1 MSMLDRNTAMGRML
15 LAGIVLGVFA
25 IGGAALVV
33 GTHEATKARI
43 AANEKAAM
51 LDSLHQLIPAR
62 RYDNDVFRDKI
73 MVTDSALLGTT
84 RPVAVYRVTKDG
96 KPVAAALTPVAQ
108 DGYNGAI
115 HLLVAIYHDGTLAG
129 VRVISE
135 NETPGLGDKIEIDK
149 TSWALRFTGKSL
161 TNPPLEKWAV
171 RRDGGEF
178 DQFTGATISPRAV
191 VKAVKDCLIYFK
203 QHRDELFSKPGEPA
217 EAPANG

>member
-1 MSMLDRNTAMGRML
+1 MPMPDKDTATGRML

-25 IGGAALVV
+25 IAGTALVV
-33 GTHEATKARI
+33 GTHEVTKARI
-43 AANEKAAM
+43 AANEQAAM

-62 RYDNDVFRDKI
+62 RYDNDVFHDSI
-73 MVTDSALLGTT
+73 SVTDPQLLGTPK
-84 RPVAVYRVTKDG
+84 PVRVFRVTKAG
-96 KPVAAALTPVAQ
+96 EPVAAVLTPVAP

-115 HLLVAIYHDGTLAG
+115 HLLVAIYYDGTLAG

-149 TSWALRFTGKSL
+149 TTWALKFTGKSL
-161 TNPPLEKWAV
+161 TDPKPDRWAV
-171 RRDGGEF
+171 KRDGGVF

-203 QHRDELFSKPGEPA
+203 QHRDELFSKPSEPA